1 MREFVKLAG
10 VVALG
15 LAFAAPAAAQQFSA
29 TEQSAQSQ
37 STCVAKLAAPAEE
50 KVAAVA
56 YPGSNLMVGD
66 FLGGM
71 YKERETSIV
80 HTTSL
85 GCKDGDVMKRL
96 DFYKSNIGL

>member
-15 LAFAAPAAAQQFSA
+15 LAFAAPAAAQQFSTA
-29 TEQSAQSQ
+29 ERSAQSQ

-85 GCKDGDVMKRL
+85 GCKNEDVVKRL
-96 DFYKSNIGL
+96 DWYKSNVGL